1 MKIFTTGFIQVYF
14 VAINTYFLAHSFYLG
29 VFMAA
34 FLISMIWSYNV
45 KRVAFGNTKIRV
57 VYSFGAALGAVTGL
71 GTSELILRF
80 M

>member
-1 MKIFTTGFIQVYF
+1 MRIFVTGFIQVYF

-45 KRVAFGNTKIRV
+45 KRVAFGSTRV
-57 VYSFGAALGAVTGL
+57 RIIYSFGAALGAVAGL
-71 GTSELILRF
+71 GTSEIILKYL
-80 M
+80 